1 MSQAVLK
8 PSEYITASEREL
20 RRWPGVTARREHLS
34 RHARMVLTFNGQSRC
49 VTYPLSPSDRR
60 GPMNHVGDI
69 RKALL
74 EMGATRLPD
83 PRSANPKRH
92 RNRTEP
98 KRVRLGEKAVK
109 DPSRDC
115 WAVLGGLDFKTYS
128 LPPIPELA
136 PSHVFLPATPSFWSR
151 LLTHLGFHRKDTQP

>member
-20 RRWPGVTARREHLS
+20 RRWPGVTTRREHLS

-83 PRSANPKRH
+83 PRSANPKRQ

-98 KRVRLGEKAVK
+98 KRVHLGQKAVK

-115 WAVLGGLDFKTYS
+115 WAVLGKLDFPEPPPASDLPSPIVLTAPKT
-128 LPPIPELA
+128 P
-136 PSHVFLPATPSFWSR
+136 FWRR
-151 LLTHLGFHRKDTQP
+151 LLTLLGFHRKDTQS